1 MSATRAAK
9 KPLMRGSNASG
20 MRQFNERTV
29 LQAIRHHGA
38 IPKADLARLTQLS
51 TQTVGLI
58 VERLMDEGLL
68 LKGERVRGKI
78 GQPSV
83 PLSLDPNGAFGLGM
97 QVGRRSL
104 EVLIAD
110 FAGQMRWHWNTR
122 YEYPDPA
129 IVLPKMAEGLA
140 AAQAAWGTQ
149 WDRVVGVGLTAP
161 LSMHQW
167 ADVMGES
174 AGPAIARWEHIDLL
188 SELRRRTPLPV
199 VFAKDTTGAC
209 VAELFEGH
217 GRDIQNFLYVFV
229 GTFVGGGL
237 VLGGQL
243 MSGPQ
248 GNAGAIGSLPMGMFA
263 DGQQHP
269 PKQLLAISSGWQLEQ
284 TLIAADHSGLL
295 VAEPEIMRADY
306 NTFTQ
311 PWLDQAASGIAMAV
325 ASAAAMLDLDAV
337 VMDGS
342 LDTGLLSALRER
354 TQQAMQHYRFDGM
367 RAPPLLAGSVGAHA
381 RALGGALLPLH
392 AQFFPTQDIFL
403 KA

>member
-1 MSATRAAK
+1 MSPTRTAK
-9 KPLMRGSNASG
+9 KPSMRGSNASG

-68 LKGERVRGKI
+68 VKGERVRGRV

-83 PLSLDPNGAFGLGM
+83 PLSLDPDGAYGLGL

-110 FAGQMRWHWNTR
+110 FDGRMRWHWSTR
-122 YEYPDPA
+122 YDHPDPA
-129 IVLPKMAEGLA
+129 VVLPKMAEGLA
-140 AAQAAWGTQ
+140 AAQTAWSDG

-167 ADVMGES
+167 ADLMGDA
-174 AGPAIARWEHIDLL
+174 AGPAIARWEQIDLVQ
-188 SELRRRTPLPV
+188 ELRQRTPLPV
-199 VFAKDTTGAC
+199 AFAKDTSAAC

-217 GRDIQNFLYVFV
+217 GREVQNFLYIFV

-243 MSGPQ
+243 MRGPQ
-248 GNAGAIGSLPMGMFA
+248 GNAGAIGSLPMAMA
-263 DGQQHP
+263 VAAEPKAP
-269 PKQLLAISSGWQLEQ
+269 PQLLAMASGWQLEQ
-284 TLIAADHSGLL
+284 ALMAQGHSGLL
-295 VAEPEIMRADY
+295 VGEPAIMAPRYADV
-306 NTFTQ
+306 TA
-311 PWLDQAASGIAMAV
+311 PWLAQAASGVAMAA
-325 ASAAAMLDLDAV
+325 ASASALLDLDAV

-342 LDTGLLSALRER
+342 LDAGLIAALLASTQSAME
-354 TQQAMQHYRFDGM
+354 HYRFEGM
-367 RAPPLLAGSVGAHA
+367 RMPTLLPGTVGAHA

-403 KA
+403 KT

>member
-1 MSATRAAK
+1 
-9 KPLMRGSNASG
+9 MRGSNASG

-68 LKGERVRGKI
+68 VKRDRVRGRV

-83 PLSLDPNGAFGLGM
+83 PLSLDPDGAFGLGL

-110 FAGQMRWHWNTR
+110 FCGQMRWHWSTR
-122 YEYPDPA
+122 YDHPDPA

-140 AAQAAWGTQ
+140 AAQTAWAEH
-149 WDRVVGVGLTAP
+149 WHKVVGVGLTAP

-167 ADVMGES
+167 ADVMGDA
-174 AGPAIARWEHIDLL
+174 AGPAIARWEHIDLVH
-188 SELRRRTPLPV
+188 ELRQRTPLPV
-199 VFAKDTTGAC
+199 AFAKDTSAAC

-217 GRDIQNFLYVFV
+217 GREVQNFLYVFV

-243 MSGPQ
+243 MRGPL
-248 GNAGAIGSLPMGMFA
+248 GNAGAIGSLPMGMA
-263 DGQQHP
+263 AEGAASAP
-269 PKQLLAISSGWQLEQ
+269 PQLLAMASGWQLEQ
-284 TLIAADHSGLL
+284 ALMAQGHSGLL
-295 VAEPEIMRADY
+295 VAEPEIMAPAY
-306 NTFTQ
+306 ASVTE
-311 PWLDQAASGIAMAV
+311 PWLSQAASGVAMAA

-342 LDTGLLSALRER
+342 LDSGLLTALLER
-354 TQQAMQHYRFDGM
+354 TQSAMRQYRFEGM
-367 RAPPLLAGSVGAHA
+367 RVPTLLPGSVGAHA

-403 KA
+403 KT

>member
-1 MSATRAAK
+1 
-9 KPLMRGSNASG
+9 
-20 MRQFNERTV
+20 
-29 LQAIRHHGA
+29 
-38 IPKADLARLTQLS
+38 
-51 TQTVGLI
+51 
-58 VERLMDEGLL
+58 
-68 LKGERVRGKI
+68 
-78 GQPSV
+78 
-83 PLSLDPNGAFGLGM
+83 
-97 QVGRRSL
+97 
-104 EVLIAD
+104 
-110 FAGQMRWHWNTR
+110 
-122 YEYPDPA
+122 
-129 IVLPKMAEGLA
+129 
-140 AAQAAWGTQ
+140 
-149 WDRVVGVGLTAP
+149 
-161 LSMHQW
+161 
-167 ADVMGES
+167 
-174 AGPAIARWEHIDLL
+174 
-188 SELRRRTPLPV
+188 
-199 VFAKDTTGAC
+199 
-209 VAELFEGH
+209 
-217 GRDIQNFLYVFV
+217 
-229 GTFVGGGL
+229 

-263 DGQQHP
+263 NGQQHP

-311 PWLDQAASGIAMAV
+311 PWLDQAASGIAMTV